1 MDVVSITAVSA
12 RLGIPISTLRYW
24 EERGLIHATGRQ
36 AGRRCYSWPE
46 IQRIMWIQT
55 LQQTGLLSLDQIAQ
69 VLCGRDGEQDWHDV
83 LRDRITSINE
93 QIQRLEQARS
103 NLEHLVTCPS
113 DHPDRDCD
121 ILRDQALA
129 RWNAARPAD
138 LAQAT

>member
-36 AGRRCYSWPE
+36 AGRRCYAWPQ

-69 VLCGRDGEQDWHDV
+69 VLRGRDGEQDWHDV
-83 LRDRITSINE
+83 LRDRITSIND
-93 QIQRLEQARS
+93 QIHRLEQARS

-113 DHPDRDCD
+113 DHPDRDCEF
-121 ILRDQALA
+121 LRDEALA
-129 RWNAARPAD
+129 RWTAAQPAD
-138 LAQAT
+138 LAQTT

>member
-83 LRDRITSINE
+83 LRDRIASIND
-93 QIQRLEQARS
+93 QIQRLEHARS
-103 NLEHLVTCPS
+103 SLEHLVTCPS
-113 DHPDRDCD
+113 DHPDRDCE
-121 ILRDQALA
+121 ILRDEALA
-129 RWNAARPAD
+129 RWNAAQPAG
-138 LAQAT
+138 LAQTT